1 MSLGKKKKEEKKLE
15 QQRQNEASFKKS
27 VDTFRKNTAK
37 KAAQKISSRLG
48 ISTEQADEVEAILS
62 DEINTNSPD
71 MGIKSII
78 DSQKKKLLISQT
90 YRDKD
95 LADII
100 YQYVGI

>member
-1 MSLGKKKKEEKKLE
+1 MRDLFVSLGKKKKEEKKLE

-71 MGIKSII
+71 MGIKS
-78 DSQKKKLLISQT
+78 LLFSKEEI
-90 YRDKD
+90 
-95 LADII
+95 AN
-100 YQYVGI
+100 

>member
-1 MSLGKKKKEEKKLE
+1 
-15 QQRQNEASFKKS
+15 
-27 VDTFRKNTAK
+27 
-37 KAAQKISSRLG
+37 
-48 ISTEQADEVEAILS
+48 
-62 DEINTNSPD
+62 

-100 YQYVGI
+100 YNMLVFNNVPPEDIIYTYCVDLVSRIPEGEVGIC